1 MTKEYPEQLGAWLR
15 RRETTRRDR
24 NLAAFL
30 AAADDVRAAL
40 VSGYPIKT
48 IWSNL
53 FESKRI
59 AFRYD
64 AFLRYVH
71 RYIFCP
77 EGSSPYALDE
87 KQQAQKTIAATSPKP
102 AVHAGFT
109 FNPVPNKEELL

>member
-15 RRETTRRDR
+15 RRQTSRRDR

-40 VSGYPIKT
+40 RSGYPMKT
-48 IWSNL
+48 IWTNL

-71 RYIFCP
+71 RYIFSAD
-77 EGSSPYALDE
+77 GSSPYAPNQ
-87 KQQAQKTIAATSPKP
+87 KQPPQKIIAATSSK
-102 AVHAGFT
+102 HQAGFM